1 MHSGPR
7 PFAPGPDSLAP
18 QQQKQQ
24 QSRQF
29 VPSPVA
35 PQQQFVAAPTLQ
47 ARQQF
52 TPVGLAGFQ
61 APQRQQVRQQQQQPQ
76 FRASPITVQSAPEV
90 APERA
95 QLQRPVRQQQQQPQF
110 RASPIAVQSA
120 PEVAPERAQ
129 LQRPVRQQQQQQ
141 RPVAAPAADD
151 ERLRPRQAPS
161 GSFPDGFTNGL
172 PKFEFQGRLPEPD
185 QKSDGFMDGAQR
197 NFPTLKFFGGFD
209 PMPNVAR
216 NFDQG
221 SPSLYYFNLSRFS
234 F

>member
-35 PQQQFVAAPTLQ
+35 PQQQFVAAPTQQ

-76 FRASPITVQSAPEV
+76 FRASPIT
-90 APERA
+90 
-95 QLQRPVRQQQQQPQF
+95 
-110 RASPIAVQSA
+110 VQSA

>member
-76 FRASPITVQSAPEV
+76 FRASPIT
-90 APERA
+90 
-95 QLQRPVRQQQQQPQF
+95 
-110 RASPIAVQSA
+110 VQSA